1 MIGVLPTSLVIQDKE
16 YKIRTDYRVA
26 LAILSAYNDCELN
39 NFDKFLLTIE
49 MLYIDIPPKDNYKE
63 AYEKAVWF
71 LNMRD
76 VEYNVK
82 QPKLY
87 DWEQDESFIFSAIN
101 KVIGKEIRNEEYCHW
116 WTFLGYFNEIS
127 ESTFNTLVCLRNK
140 KTKGIKLTKEE
151 QEFYR
156 KNKEIVDLKIHPTT
170 PEEVAQMSELERLI
184 NPQ

>member
-1 MIGVLPTSLVIQDKE
+1 
-16 YKIRTDYRVA
+16 
-26 LAILSAYNDCELN
+26 
-39 NFDKFLLTIE
+39 
-49 MLYIDIPPKDNYKE
+49 
-63 AYEKAVWF
+63 
-71 LNMRD
+71 MRD

-170 PEEVAQMSELERLI
+170 PEEVAQISELERLI